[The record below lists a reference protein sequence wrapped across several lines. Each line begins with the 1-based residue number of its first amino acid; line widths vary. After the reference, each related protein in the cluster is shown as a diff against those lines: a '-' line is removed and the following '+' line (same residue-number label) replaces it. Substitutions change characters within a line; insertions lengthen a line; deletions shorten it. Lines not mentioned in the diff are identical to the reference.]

1 MYHYWMINMMFHT
14 NHYIWTFNNI
24 LIYLFTILLIIAI
37 VLSILDLNKTTKNFL
52 YESRNF

>member
-1 MYHYWMINMMFHT
+1 MFRT

-24 LIYLFTILLIIAI
+24 LIYLFTILLITAI

-52 YESRNF
+52 YGSRNF

>member
-1 MYHYWMINMMFHT
+1 MFHT